1 MDRFLI
7 SALAREDS
15 LDSLS
20 ENTNRVVEVVI
31 QQWIELIALAP
42 RTIR

>member
-1 MDRFLI
+1 MDCFLI
-7 SALAREDS
+7 STLASEDS

-31 QQWIELIALAP
+31 QQWIELTALAP